1 MAMEGK
7 RGKILE
13 DKFDRDVEK
22 GKLEKS
28 SKSYHSEKPERDLKE
43 HRKEK
48 EYHSAKDRGKKTGK
62 KAF

>member
-13 DKFDRDVEK
+13 DKFNRDVEK

-28 SKSYHSEKPERDLKE
+28 SKSYRNEKPERDSKE
-43 HRKEK
+43 FRKEK